1 MHRTLCFNACLRAS
15 QIRAELAEKELIL
28 LEKETE
34 LLEKEQTLV
43 VLKEE
48 VRWEVGWGRGP
59 SIH

>member
-1 MHRTLCFNACLRAS
+1 MFE

-48 VRWEVGWGRGP
+48 VRLV
-59 SIH
+59 

>member
-1 MHRTLCFNACLRAS
+1 MFACAVSL

-34 LLEKEQTLV
+34 LLEKDQTVL

-48 VRWEVGWGRGP
+48 VRKV
-59 SIH
+59 H